1 VSRTRIAAIAGVALL
16 ASGVALLG
24 EQAWLGAKAAL
35 AEALIDRALDRH
47 LEDGRP
53 HRPWSWADTWPM
65 ARLECP
71 RLGLARPVLAG
82 SSGGSLAF
90 GLGHLDGTA
99 PPNGRGNCVVAGHR
113 DTWARFLG
121 SLREGDVLRLR
132 SHGET
137 VDYTVDAVAVVHESE
152 AWVSEPTEAR
162 RLTLVTCYPFSG
174 LLGSPWR
181 FVAVARAT

>member
-53 HRPWSWADTWPM
+53 HR
-65 ARLECP
+65 
-71 RLGLARPVLAG
+71 
-82 SSGGSLAF
+82 
-90 GLGHLDGTA
+90 
-99 PPNGRGNCVVAGHR
+99 PNGRGNCVVAGHR